1 MSKKKS
7 SADADRERNLGD
19 ATLDSSLDR
28 NATSFT
34 AEEPADTQKEDEN
47 MVDWDGPS
55 DPQDPRN
62 WSNKAKVS
70 NCLLIIILTL
80 LTPLGSSMFA
90 PGVPDVLRDFGTTS
104 ETLAAFVVSVYILGY
119 AVGPLLIG
127 PASETYGRYW
137 VYVIC
142 NIMFL
147 IFTIACAVS
156 QNMAQLIVF
165 RFFAGAFG
173 VCPITLGG
181 ASISDLIEQE
191 KRGAAMALYSM
202 GPLLG
207 PGWRWTF
214 WVLAIA
220 AGITTILHAAFC
232 RETHATTLLA
242 RKTRRLGQETGNAG
256 FYSRLDDGLP
266 TKQRVLRAI
275 IRPMKMLV
283 LSPIVLLMSLYC
295 AIVYGILYLLYT
307 TFTFVFQENY
317 GFSASNA
324 GLSYVASGIGMF
336 IGLFLIGGLSD
347 RLLKSKAAKHGK
359 GLKPEYRLLPL
370 MYTGWLAPVG
380 LFIYGWTVQYHEQW
394 AVPLFGTLLF
404 GIGILGALVCI
415 TQYLIDAFTIH
426 AASAVAANTVLRSI
440 VGGLLPLA
448 GLRMYTALG
457 LGWGNS
463 LIAFIALACV
473 PIPFLF
479 YRYGEAIRKR
489 APVTP

>member
-1 MSKKKS
+1 
-7 SADADRERNLGD
+7 
-19 ATLDSSLDR
+19 
-28 NATSFT
+28 
-34 AEEPADTQKEDEN
+34 
-47 MVDWDGPS
+47 
-55 DPQDPRN
+55 
-62 WSNKAKVS
+62 
-70 NCLLIIILTL
+70 
-80 LTPLGSSMFA
+80 MFA

-147 IFTIACAVS
+147 IFTTAYAVS

-181 ASISDLIEQE
+181 ASICDLIEQE
-191 KRGAAMALYSM
+191 KRGAAMAFNSM

-207 PGWRWTF
+207 PVIGPIAGSYFIAAEGWRWTF

-220 AGITTILHAAFC
+220 AGVTTILHAAFC

-242 RKTRRLGQETGNAG
+242 RQTRRLRQETGNTG
-256 FYSRLDDGLP
+256 LYSRLDDDLP

-295 AIVYGILYLLYT
+295 AIVYGISYLLYT

-317 GFSASNA
+317 GFSASNV
-324 GLSYVASGIGMF
+324 GLTYVASGIGMF

-347 RLLKSKAAKHGK
+347 RLLKSKAVKQGK

-370 MYTGWLAPVG
+370 MYRGSLAPVG

-440 VGGLLPLA
+440 VDGLLPLA
-448 GLRMYTALG
+448 GLRMYTALE

-479 YRYGEAIRKR
+479 YHYGEAIRDR